1 MCNWKK
7 WIWPGILAVVLLTA
21 LASYFK
27 AKVIEGDLSE
37 KASAALSANHPWA
50 SVELDGRDLTLG
62 GRAPTPQAAE
72 EALQIAD
79 NAYDVRIVI
88 DDTNELPK
96 VSPYQL
102 SAVKEEGAV
111 RLTGTVPSSEVRAA
125 VVEAAKEAAPGAS
138 IDDQLTLARGA
149 PEGFA
154 GLATYAIGN
163 LSGLVSGNA
172 SLSDTEIKVSGL
184 AKGLDEFDSTKS
196 SLANDV
202 PSGATVTLD
211 DVTPPAVSPYEWQ
224 ADYDGTAIALTGY
237 APSAAVSGAIE
248 SGVSDA
254 NPAATVTN
262 GLRIASGQPNGYE
275 KATNYLSS
283 FFPGFES
290 GNARIS
296 GTELHVS
303 GLAKTPE
310 DYAGAVKL
318 LENVPSGFTVK
329 TSNITAPEAPEPDL
343 PVVTPYVWQADYD
356 GSSIAMSG
364 YAPSEATSEGIAGAV
379 GNLNSGI
386 KIANSL
392 ELADGAP
399 DNLTGAAKFLGGF
412 FPNLDSG
419 FAQIKGTKLHLS
431 GVAKTPEDY
440 VTALNMV
447 GDAPS
452 GFTVEAVNIKPAT
465 ANPYLYEVQKGEGTI
480 VLNGHV
486 TNAEAKAD
494 NLRAAQLAHP
504 NAKITD
510 NTMIASGAPAGF
522 AKANMASITMVRSLE
537 EGTLKL
543 NGTQKSLVGRAAS
556 KEAAFV
562 VYNQFDTA
570 IPSSFSGPSTIDYPK
585 PAEPEPEP
593 EPEPKPEPEQ
603 PKVDPCQANV
613 DAAIEGK
620 TIRFRVNRAIIR
632 EGSYTVLNTIADVL
646 NSCPTKQIAVDGHTD
661 SDGSD
666 TYNQKLS
673 EARAKAVV
681 KYLAGKGVSQDRV
694 TATGYG
700 ETRPIADNAT
710 KVGKTKNRRIEIKI
724 LN

>member
-27 AKVIEGDLSE
+27 AEVIERDLSE

-102 SAVKEEGAV
+102 SAVKEEGSV
-111 RLTGTVPSSEVRAA
+111 RLTGTVPSDEVRTT
-125 VVEAAKEAAPGAS
+125 VVEAAKAAAPGS
-138 IDDQLTLARGA
+138 SVDDQLTLARGA
-149 PEGFA
+149 PEGFE
-154 GLATYAIGN
+154 GIATYAIGN

-172 SLSDTEIKVSGL
+172 SVTDAEIKVSGL
-184 AKGLDEFDSTKS
+184 AKSLDDFDATKL
-196 SLANDV
+196 SLAGSV

-211 DVTPPAVSPYEWQ
+211 NITPPTVTPYKWQ
-224 ADYDGTAIALTGY
+224 ADYDGSAVTMSGYAMGADMAKSISDAVADASGSNVSGDLRTANGAPEGYVGATGY
-237 APSAAVSGAIE
+237 LSG
-248 SGVSDA
+248 
-254 NPAATVTN
+254 
-262 GLRIASGQPNGYE
+262 
-275 KATNYLSS
+275 
-283 FFPGFES
+283 FFPKFSQGTASIE
-290 GNARIS
+290 GNALS
-296 GTELHVS
+296 VS
-303 GLAKTPE
+303 GLAQNTT
-310 DYAGAVKL
+310 DYDSATKM
-318 LENVPSGFTVK
+318 LENAPAGFTI
-329 TSNITAPEAPEPDL
+329 TSNITPPDL
-343 PVVTPYVWQADYD
+343 PVEKPYRWQADYD

-364 YAPSEATSEGIAGAV
+364 FAPSESISKGLEGVVGDVNPGVKISNGLNLAG
-379 GNLNSGI
+379 
-386 KIANSL
+386 
-392 ELADGAP
+392 GAP
-399 DNLTGAAKFLGGF
+399 DKLTNAAKYLGGF
-412 FPNLDSG
+412 FPRLDSG
-419 FAQIKGTKLHLS
+419 NVRLEDTKLYIS
-431 GVAKTPEDY
+431 GLAKTPEDY
-440 VTALNMV
+440 VAALKMFDNV
-447 GDAPS
+447 PS
-452 GFTVEAVNIKPAT
+452 GFFVEAAKIKPAT
-465 ANPYLYEVQKGEGTI
+465 ANPYLFEVQKGDGTI

-486 TNAEAKAD
+486 SNAEAKAD

-504 NAKITD
+504 NVKITD
-510 NTMIASGAPAGF
+510 NTLIASGAPAGF
-522 AKANMASITMVRSLE
+522 AKASTASITMVRSLE

-570 IPSSFSGPSTIDYPK
+570 IPASFSGPSTIDYPK
-585 PAEPEPEP
+585 PAEPEP

-646 NSCPTKQIAVDGHTD
+646 NSCPTKQIGVEGHTD

-666 TYNQKLS
+666 EYNQKLS
-673 EARAKAVV
+673 EARAKAVRT
-681 KYLAGKGVSQDRV
+681 YLAGKGVSQDRV